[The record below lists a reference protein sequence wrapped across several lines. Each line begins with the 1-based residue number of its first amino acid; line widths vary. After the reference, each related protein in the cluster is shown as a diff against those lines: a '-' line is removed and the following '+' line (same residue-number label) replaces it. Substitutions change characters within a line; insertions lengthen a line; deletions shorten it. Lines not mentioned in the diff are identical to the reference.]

1 MSLSTTSTCLE
12 VPPREQQCAHGI
24 ASFVLGKKEI
34 VLVEG
39 SFIKKYFYSKRSVSL
54 PGSAG
59 GVASCRAGE
68 HPGRCQPSS
77 SWDTGAPQSSTGESP
92 LSACWSHLIWC
103 SSGYSWLSGLQACFA
118 GLCWASHQPTTLSS
132 GLFSIHSWPSFFCA
146 WSCPDLAAEL
156 CAWPYCAS
164 WGLHGLTFQACT
176 CHSRWQHFAPVY
188 QLHNSAWRPCQ
199 TCKSALNPTIRVADE
214 DVK

>member
-59 GVASCRAGE
+59 GGWPLAELGSTLGAASPLLLGTLE
-68 HPGRCQPSS
+68 HPRAAQENHLSQP
-77 SWDTGAPQSSTGESP
+77 
-92 LSACWSHLIWC
+92 
-103 SSGYSWLSGLQACFA
+103 A
-118 GLCWASHQPTTLSS
+118 GHT
-132 GLFSIHSWPSFFCA
+132 
-146 WSCPDLAAEL
+146 
-156 CAWPYCAS
+156 
-164 WGLHGLTFQACT
+164 
-176 CHSRWQHFAPVY
+176 
-188 QLHNSAWRPCQ
+188 
-199 TCKSALNPTIRVADE
+199 
-214 DVK
+214 